1 MLPKNLKYGTKIES
15 SLARSYRTNLQP
27 QNGTGPYNLGDT
39 IILNL
44 STRNNLVMVPN
55 ESYLKFKVT
64 ITSGAASNAF
74 RWDSAG
80 AHGII
85 QRIRIFHGSN
95 LISDVD
101 NYNLLAKM
109 LFDIQVPSDATYGK
123 FNAISG
129 TRGDLSVALPT
140 VSSTFN
146 NSELTGIKLPVYQAN
161 SGERIGGNNSN
172 VTDSGSSVSET
183 YCINLISLVGSL
195 CSQSYIPLFGMTS
208 APLRVEIQLVDT
220 ANKALA
226 INGTVTS
233 IQLSNVEYVANFIE
247 LGDGAMGM
255 IYDSL
260 QGQPLQLCF
269 PDYRNYQYSYSL
281 TQNVQTSITFP
292 IPAKFSSLKA
302 IFVTIR
308 DKGTGAT
315 TFFPCSSVT
324 QGISSYQFRIG
335 SQIMPSK
342 PPSTLQE
349 MFCEVLKA
357 IGSISDLHH
366 TPSIDKISYQL
377 ASSVANV
384 DSTTNVSSVNSGSFY
399 VGLDLENYSSADKS
413 SLFSGY
419 NSNTDDIYFVGD
431 FLNTSNAV
439 TTRFDAFANFDV
451 VLVCENGTCY
461 VKF

>member
-15 SLARSYRTNLQP
+15 ALARSYRTNLQP
-27 QNGTGPYNLGDT
+27 QNGTGPYLLGDT
-39 IILNL
+39 IILNIP
-44 STRNNLVMVPN
+44 TRNNLVMVPT
-55 ESYLKFKVT
+55 ESYLKFRTTV
-64 ITSGAASNAF
+64 TSGAANNAF
-74 RWDSAG
+74 RWDSCG

-101 NYNLLAKM
+101 NYNLLSKM
-109 LFDIQVPSDATYGK
+109 LFDLQVPSDAAYGK

-129 TRGDLSVALPT
+129 TRGDLSVSLPAT
-140 VSSTFN
+140 GASYTQA
-146 NSELTGIKLPVYQAN
+146 ELNGIKLPVYQAN
-161 SGERIGGNNSN
+161 SGERIGGNNTALTASAG
-172 VTDSGSSVSET
+172 TVSET

-220 ANKALA
+220 AVKALA
-226 INGTVTS
+226 ALGAVTS

-281 TQNVQTSITFP
+281 TQNTSTQTTFP

-302 IFVTIR
+302 LFITVR
-308 DKGTGAT
+308 DQGTGAT
-315 TFFPCSSVT
+315 AFFPCSSVT
-324 QGISSYQFRIG
+324 QGIVDYQFRIG

-377 ASSVANV
+377 ASSVANA
-384 DSTTNVSSVNSGSFY
+384 DNTTNVSSVNSGSFY
-399 VGLDLENYSSADKS
+399 VGLDLENYSSANKDT
-413 SLFSGY
+413 LFSGY
-419 NSNTDDIYFVGD
+419 NSNTDDIYFVGN
-431 FLNTSNAV
+431 FLNTTSNV

-451 VLVCENGTCY
+451 VLVCENNTAY